1 VLRGEF
7 GLQVK
12 PIALGLKNL
21 ISGETMDKDI
31 VYVGMDLGT
40 FKTSVASST
49 GLRDE
54 LLSAVGWPK
63 DHFARTLLG
72 RDVVFGKDLIE
83 HRLALDVV
91 RPFEKGVL
99 KYNNIKE
106 CGVRPQDVK
115 KHQEA
120 ARLLVDH
127 AVALTRPTKGAP
139 VYGVVG
145 APSRA
150 TVANKQIIL
159 EAAQGA
165 FDAVMIVPE
174 PFTIA
179 YSMNRLSDTL
189 VVDIGAGTIDL
200 CPIYGTFPSE
210 EEQVTIPVGGDFIDE
225 NFTERLRQIYPEA
238 QFSRNM
244 VREIKEKYGFVH
256 DVNEK
261 VLVSL
266 PVNGKPTQFDVTT
279 PLKDACRTI
288 IEPIVKGLRELI
300 GRFDPEF
307 QHRMLQNIVLGGGG
321 SQLRGL
327 DRVIEEAMTA
337 YGGAKVR
344 RVGDA
349 IFAGAVGALK
359 LAMGLPAD
367 SWKRLQGAQ
376 HASKVALASADSPYR
391 FLGELATKV

>member
-1 VLRGEF
+1 
-7 GLQVK
+7 
-12 PIALGLKNL
+12 
-21 ISGETMDKDI
+21 MDKDI

-54 LLSAVGWPK
+54 LHSAVGWPK
-63 DHFARTLLG
+63 DHYARTLLG

-99 KYNNIKE
+99 KYNNAKE
-106 CGVRPQDVK
+106 CGLDTADVK
-115 KHQEA
+115 KHHEA

-127 AVALTRPTKGAP
+127 AVALTRPTKGVP
-139 VYGVVG
+139 VYGVIG

-150 TVANKQIIL
+150 TVANKQVIL
-159 EAAQGA
+159 EAARGA

-210 EEQVTIPVGGDFIDE
+210 EEQVTIPVGGDFVDE
-225 NFTERLRQIYPEA
+225 NFMARIRQIYPQA
-238 QFSRNM
+238 QFSRHM

-261 VLVSL
+261 VMVSL
-266 PVNGKPTQFDVTT
+266 PVNGKPTQFDVTA
-279 PLKDACRTI
+279 PLREACRSI
-288 IEPIVKGLRELI
+288 IEPIVKGLGELI

-327 DRVIEEAMTA
+327 DRVIEEAMTP

-349 IFAGAVGALK
+349 VFAGAVGALK
-359 LAMGLPAD
+359 LAMGLPPE
-367 SWKRLQGAQ
+367 SWKRLHGVQ
-376 HASKVALASADSPYR
+376 HASKISAN
-391 FLGELATKV
+391 

>member
-1 VLRGEF
+1 
-7 GLQVK
+7 
-12 PIALGLKNL
+12 
-21 ISGETMDKDI
+21 MDKDI

-49 GLRDE
+49 GVRDE
-54 LLSAVGWPK
+54 LHSAVGWPK

-72 RDVVFGKDLIE
+72 RDIVFGKDLIE
-83 HRLALDVV
+83 HRLALNVI

-99 KYNNIKE
+99 KYNNPRE
-106 CGVRPQDVK
+106 CNLAPAEIK
-115 KHQEA
+115 KHHEA

-127 AVALTRPTKGAP
+127 AVSLTRPTKGAP
-139 VYGVVG
+139 IYGVIG

-150 TVANKQIIL
+150 TITNKQVIL

-210 EEQVTIPVGGDFIDE
+210 EEQFTIPIGGDHVDEAFIE
-225 NFTERLRQIYPEA
+225 KIREIYPEA

-261 VLVSL
+261 AIVSL
-266 PVNGKPTQFDVTT
+266 PVNGKPTQFDVTS
-279 PLKDACRTI
+279 PLRDACRTI
-288 IEPIVKGLRELI
+288 VDPIVQGLRELI

-327 DRVIEEAMTA
+327 DRVIEEAMKT

-349 IFAGAVGALK
+349 VYAGAVGALK
-359 LAMGLPAD
+359 LAMGMPAE
-367 SWKRLQGAQ
+367 SWKRLKGAQ
-376 HASKVALASADSPYR
+376 HANKLAA
-391 FLGELATKV
+391 A

>member
-1 VLRGEF
+1 
-7 GLQVK
+7 
-12 PIALGLKNL
+12 
-21 ISGETMDKDI
+21 MDKDI

-83 HRLALDVV
+83 HRLALEVV

-139 VYGVVG
+139 VYGVIG

-150 TVANKQIIL
+150 TLANKQIIL
-159 EAAQGA
+159 DAAQGA

-200 CPIYGTFPSE
+200 CPIYGSFPSE

-225 NFTERLRQIYPEA
+225 NFTERLRQTYPEA

-261 VLVSL
+261 AIVSL
-266 PVNGKPTQFDVTT
+266 PVHGKPTPFDVTA

-367 SWKRLQGAQ
+367 SWKRLQDAQ
-376 HASKVALASADSPYR
+376 HASKVAVASANSPYR